1 MPTAMPRD
9 ESGSDSW
16 IRASAFLLLIAVA
29 PAVVAQGTV
38 SAAAPDYTFSQV
50 LIPSRDGVKLNT
62 VIFTP
67 KNQAGPLPFMFIRTP
82 YGAPGP
88 AFPIARAYPELAS
101 EQYIFVM
108 QDIRGRY
115 KSEGQFVMQRPPRIV
130 DGPGPTVDESTDA
143 YDSIDWLLK
152 NVPQNNGK
160 VGMMGVSYP
169 GWLTAMAMLSPHPA
183 LAAVSPQAS
192 PADMWMGDDF
202 HHNGAFRLSY
212 GFEYAAMMESS
223 KENEN
228 FSFDTYDTY
237 DWYLKLGP
245 LGNVNAK
252 YLKGKIPTWND
263 YVAHPNYDTF
273 WQRQAMQS
281 YLTRV
286 TVPTLNVGG
295 WWDQEDFYGPVQI
308 YRTLEKRDSS
318 ARNFLVVGPWN
329 HGGWRGAGKALGKID
344 FGAATGDE
352 YRARIEAPFFA
363 HYLKGKGDYTPAEAT
378 VFESG
383 SNRWRTF
390 TAWPPREAVTKSLYF
405 DADGVLS
412 FNAPTTGGNDSF
424 VSDPAHPV
432 PYRNRPIEP
441 TYYPRGSGW
450 PAWLTEDQRF
460 VQNRPDV
467 LSWSTEP
474 LAEDLVLAGDVT
486 ARLRVST
493 TGGDADWIVKLIDV
507 YPEENTPNTKL
518 GGFELMVANDVFRS
532 RFRESFEKPK
542 PMIPNQVTPITI
554 DLHTQSYRFQ
564 KGHRVMVQVQ
574 STWFPLIDRNPQT
587 WVPNIFEAKAS
598 DFRAQTH
605 RVWRTSAQ
613 ASRVDI
619 QVVQP

>member
-1 MPTAMPRD
+1 MPTVTPRHLPRP
-9 ESGSDSW
+9 EPKLRTSVL
-16 IRASAFLLLIAVA
+16 ALMLAVA
-29 PAVVAQGTV
+29 APAAAQVATP
-38 SAAAPDYTFSQV
+38 ATAPDYAFSQV
-50 LIPSRDGVKLNT
+50 MIPSRDGVKLNT

-101 EQYIFVM
+101 EQYIFVL

-295 WWDQEDFYGPVQI
+295 WWDQEDFYGPVHI
-308 YRTLEKRDSS
+308 YRTLEKKDSS

-383 SNRWRTF
+383 SNKWRTF

-405 DADGVLS
+405 GADGSLG
-412 FNAPTTGGNDSF
+412 FTAPKTTGNDSF

-467 LSWSTEP
+467 LSWSTAP
-474 LAEDLVLAGDVT
+474 LTEDLVLAGDVT
-486 ARLRVST
+486 ARLQVST
-493 TGGDADWIVKLIDV
+493 TGSDADWIVKLIDV
-507 YPEENTPNTKL
+507 YPEENAPNTKL

-587 WVPNIFEAKAS
+587 WVPNIFEAKAG